1 MNPHKRAAYLKKAAL
16 KAARKAIKRRN
27 GEPLTREELLAL
39 PVSTMPLWLRLV
51 LAVLGTTIFVGGL
64 FALVRLESSI
74 PAIILI
80 PLGLGLFCV
89 SQIGW
94 RPPLQKGLNSLGT
107 DLAAGVLFEI
117 LKSLD

>member
-1 MNPHKRAAYLKKAAL
+1 MNPQKRAAYLKKAAL
-16 KAARKAIKRRN
+16 EAARKAIKRRN

-39 PVSTMPLWLRLV
+39 PVSTTSPWLRLL
-51 LAVLGTTIFVGGL
+51 LAVLGTAIFIGGL

-94 RPPLQKGLNSLGT
+94 RPPLHKGLNSLGT
-107 DLAAGVLFEI
+107 KLASGVLFEI